1 MLYTEYGLKI
11 SIEELKQ
18 IVEKAENQYKY
29 HNMEPCIY
37 IKGGERP
44 SIMQYSSYSECA
56 PINHTYGVT
65 E

>member
-11 SIEELKQ
+11 SIEELEQ
-18 IVEKAENQYKY
+18 IVERAENKHEY

-44 SIMQYSSYSECA
+44 RIVQYCSYSECA
-56 PINHTYGVT
+56 PIDYTYGVT